1 MHLASRIF
9 DGLIKDRRSADI
21 LSSEFGIKDDSY
33 PRFRQIIRLAA
44 LLHDVG
50 HTPYSHSGEDLLPP
64 DEHGKPIKHEVYS
77 IAIIRTVLAEILDS
91 HKDCAS
97 LGIDA
102 WPAPGLDDTD
112 LSEPGPALEL
122 HRA

>member
-1 MHLASRIF
+1 
-9 DGLIKDRRSADI
+9 
-21 LSSEFGIKDDSY
+21 
-33 PRFRQIIRLAA
+33 
-44 LLHDVG
+44 LHDVG

-102 WPAPGLDDTD
+102 NIIAGLIEGKGVNRQVLLWKDIISGQIDADWPAPGSEDTK
-112 LSEPGPALEL
+112 LGVLMEREVRHGASEVYA
-122 HRA
+122 RVQA